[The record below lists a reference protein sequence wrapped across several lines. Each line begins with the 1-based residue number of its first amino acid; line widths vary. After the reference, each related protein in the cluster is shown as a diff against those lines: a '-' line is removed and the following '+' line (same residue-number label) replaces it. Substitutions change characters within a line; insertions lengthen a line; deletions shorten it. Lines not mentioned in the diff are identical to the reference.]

1 MVEKG
6 IFPYV
11 SKQESAINAGESFQV
26 GVIQH
31 ILILYIEILVL
42 YILYR
47 ISSMFMMNT
56 WVTWSVFDVLNR
68 SDRLTGFI

>member
-31 ILILYIEILVL
+31 ILILYFEILVL

-56 WVTWSVFDVLNR
+56 WVT
-68 SDRLTGFI
+68 